1 LIHVRL
7 FDPVQGWSA
16 MRFAHIPVGSDRDYD
31 HTPRRPSVAIGDDG
45 RAVVAWSG
53 GDSAWTM
60 RYSPATGW
68 APAERLAGEGW
79 VDSRR
84 PPGLSVTPSGHVFV
98 AWAQAKHYGD
108 VMHVML
114 AHHVPGQGWQPVERL
129 NQLGD
134 ESREPHVSANTAGA
148 AAVAWLADAM
158 PQGLAGAA
166 YRPRYGPA
174 APIRFTDDPL
184 GNRASFDAP
193 VVHLSDQG
201 VVTAITSHLVA
212 SGKFDPGKLEMQA
225 YTGRLSGTH
234 VKLTEL
240 PGTGRLV
247 DAAGN
252 ASGVMVVAG
261 SDRGLALLDDFRV
274 RVRERDCAASAR

>member
-1 LIHVRL
+1 
-7 FDPVQGWSA
+7 
-16 MRFAHIPVGSDRDYD
+16 
-31 HTPRRPSVAIGDDG
+31 
-45 RAVVAWSG
+45 
-53 GDSAWTM
+53 M

-68 APAERLAGEGW
+68 AAAERLPANW
-79 VDSRR
+79 SNRR

-98 AWAQAKHYGD
+98 AWAQAKHYD
-108 VMHVML
+108 DAMHVML
-114 AHHVPGQGWQPVERL
+114 AHHVPGQGWQPVDRL
-129 NQLGD
+129 NHLGD
-134 ESREPHVSANTAGA
+134 ESREPDVSANAAGA
-148 AAVAWLADAM
+148 AAVTWLADAV
-158 PQGLAGAA
+158 PQGLVGAA
-166 YRPRYGPA
+166 YRPRQGPA

-193 VVHLSDQG
+193 IVHLSDQG
-201 VVTAITSHLVA
+201 IVTAITAHLA
-212 SGKFDPGKLEMQA
+212 TSDRFEMQA
-225 YTGRLSGTH
+225 YTGRLGGAH

-261 SDRGLALLDDFRV
+261 AGRESVWLDDFRV